1 MKTKRAIDLAG
12 SQKALAE
19 ILAIT
24 VSAIS
29 QWGEDVPDRRMW
41 QLRVIR
47 PEWFKES
54 NGSENDQA
62 AAKVE

>member
-54 NGSENDQA
+54 NGSENGQA